1 MDAPRPI
8 GCQKWPSRS
17 YCMYH
22 THVNRHQLHLMVL
35 RFPFYLLVFSR
46 YELMRWSEASA
57 ASCVVGR
64 TFLVCLRFVAASH
77 SPLP

>member
-22 THVNRHQLHLMVL
+22 THVNRHQLHPIVLPILPACAFPRDDLM
-35 RFPFYLLVFSR
+35 
-46 YELMRWSEASA
+46 W
-57 ASCVVGR
+57 
-64 TFLVCLRFVAASH
+64 
-77 SPLP
+77 